1 MNTVVTTRNDQPNFT
16 AIKQKQQAAWGSGDY
31 GKVGVTLQ
39 ITGEQL
45 CESMDLR
52 AGMSV
57 LDVAAG
63 NGNVTLAAARRFC
76 DVLSTDYVQSL
87 LEQGRVRADAE
98 GLDVRFEAADAENLP
113 YEDNRFDNVVSTF
126 GVMFA
131 PDQITCARELMRV
144 CKPGG
149 KIGMANWTPAGFIG
163 QLFKIIGQYV
173 PPPAGVSSPALWG
186 TEEFLHNNFGQH
198 AENIEIRSKMFNF
211 RYASPQHWVDVF
223 RTYYGPFHKAIL
235 ALDEEQG
242 NQLQQDA
249 INLIGKLNVAKD
261 GTMVL
266 PSEYL
271 EIVITK

>member
-1 MNTVVTTRNDQPNFT
+1 MNTVVNTTKEKPNFT
-16 AIKQKQQAAWGSGDY
+16 AIKQKQQIAWGSGDY

-76 DVLSTDYVQSL
+76 DVTSTDYVESL
-87 LEQGRVRADAE
+87 LDQGRVRADAE
-98 GLDVRFEAADAENLP
+98 GLDIRFEKADAESLP
-113 YEDNRFDNVVSTF
+113 YADNTFDNVVSTF

-131 PDQITCARELMRV
+131 PDHTTSAQELIRV

-149 KIGMANWTPAGFIG
+149 KIGMANWTPSGFIG

-186 TEEFLHNNFGQH
+186 TEEFLQENFGDR
-198 AENIEIRSKMFNF
+198 AEKIAIRSNMFYF

-235 ALDEEQG
+235 ALDDDQG
-242 NQLQQDA
+242 AQLQHDA
-249 INLIGKLNVAKD
+249 LKLISKLNVAKD

-271 EIVITK
+271 EIVIRK